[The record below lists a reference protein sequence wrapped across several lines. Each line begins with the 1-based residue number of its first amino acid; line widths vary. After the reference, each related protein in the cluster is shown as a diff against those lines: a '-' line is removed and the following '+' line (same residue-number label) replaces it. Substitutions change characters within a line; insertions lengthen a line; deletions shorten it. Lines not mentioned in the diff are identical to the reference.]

1 MNKGKYQH
9 FISQSNQAG
18 FTIIES
24 LVALLVAGL
33 LLAAVAPAI
42 VLSTATRVQARRVEL
57 ATQAAKTYIDSVSSG
72 SIGPPE
78 QKVDTSTS
86 TNPKLLDSVAAP
98 KPEEWADLY
107 CVDLDGGGCT
117 KDSPKDLAIQA
128 FRTNGDPK
136 QGYFMGLRVY
146 RADAFKDSGALKKNT
161 STESVTQKTFTGG
174 LGERKAPLVEM
185 TTEIVGSDINF
196 KDFCTRLKQH
206 DNDNSKCSTNSPS
219 T

>member
-1 MNKGKYQH
+1 MNKGKYKL

-33 LLAAVAPAI
+33 LLAAVAPVI

-57 ATQAAKTYIDSVSSG
+57 ATQAAKTYIDGVSSG
-72 SIGPPE
+72 SIQPPE
-78 QKVDTSTS
+78 QVLDTSTS
-86 TNPKLLDSVAAP
+86 TNPKLLDSAAVP
-98 KPEEWADLY
+98 TLEEFDKKDFLY

-117 KDSPKDLAIQA
+117 KDSPKDLFIQA

-146 RADAFKDSGALKKNT
+146 RTDAFKDSGTLKKNT
-161 STESVTQKTFTGG
+161 STSTKSVTQKTFTGG
-174 LGERKAPLVEM
+174 LGDRKAPLVEM

-196 KDFCTRLKQH
+196 KDLCTRLKQH
-206 DNDNSKCSTNSPS
+206 NNDNSQC
-219 T
+219 